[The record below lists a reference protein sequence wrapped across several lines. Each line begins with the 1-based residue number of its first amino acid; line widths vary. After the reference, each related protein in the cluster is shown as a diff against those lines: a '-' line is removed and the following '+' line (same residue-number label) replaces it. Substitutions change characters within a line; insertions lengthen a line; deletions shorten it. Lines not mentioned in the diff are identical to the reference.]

1 MVIEERDFRLIPVS
15 EASPMFDLELLYTI
29 RPKGKEARQEFKNAG
44 YGMGLETV
52 VKKIAQYRVSSK
64 HEDES
69 IKLLEYFTEFKKEL
83 DSLKELCGI

>member
-44 YGMGLETV
+44 YGMGLETA

-69 IKLLEYFTEFKKEL
+69 IKLLKYFTEFKNEL

>member
-1 MVIEERDFRLIPVS
+1 MLIEEKDFRLIPIS
-15 EASPMFDLELLYTI
+15 ESSPVFDLELLHI
-29 RPKGKEARQEFKNAG
+29 VRPKGKEARQEFKNAG
-44 YGMGLETV
+44 HGMGLETA